1 MLHIDISYSGSEK
14 RFALVGENLDYRLRR
29 VTGLAMFASPPMDQV
44 VSVYMTDTVAV
55 AINQRF
61 IIRKKL
67 TVSIWLN

>member
-1 MLHIDISYSGSEK
+1 MDISYSDKEK
-14 RFALVGENLDYRLRR
+14 WFALVGENLEYRLRR
-29 VTGLAMFASPPMDQV
+29 VTSLALCPCSERDQV
-44 VSVYMTDTVAV
+44 ISVYMTDAVAV